1 MFDLIEEGLIAK
13 RPKTLRNFVQNL
25 AILLRD
31 TTGLYFISKRVVEDI
46 LLMVF
51 RIFPVTLVAIDMA
64 ILKNLEQIWK
74 VRVLLAKILPIER
87 QNRNTA
93 ERFP

>member
-74 VRVLLAKILPIER
+74 VSVFLAKILPIES
-87 QNRNTA
+87 
-93 ERFP
+93 